1 MLQYDEF
8 ALVLIS
14 EIFSQYGSW
23 LWEDL
28 CVYCSKLSF
37 IVQLLLIN
45 YSSDISAFM
54 DKTSLTL
61 CQSTPYQIT
70 KAADSEDADYDKVI
84 TRYKAEGLGDNWA
97 EYMKIVP
104 VNFNKEVRQTA
115 FLLSQGLQHRLSDSN
130 LNPKVL
136 KHSHSVWV
144 VQFYKASYTIQYL
157 ISKI

>member
-23 LWEDL
+23 LGEDL

-45 YSSDISAFM
+45 YSFDILAFM

-61 CQSTPYQIT
+61 CQSNLYQIIKVT
-70 KAADSEDADYDKVI
+70 DDEDADYGKDIAK
-84 TRYKAEGLGDNWA
+84 
-97 EYMKIVP
+97 
-104 VNFNKEVRQTA
+104 
-115 FLLSQGLQHRLSDSN
+115 
-130 LNPKVL
+130 
-136 KHSHSVWV
+136 
-144 VQFYKASYTIQYL
+144 
-157 ISKI
+157 

>member
-23 LWEDL
+23 LGEGL

-37 IVQLLLIN
+37 IVQLPLIN

-61 CQSTPYQIT
+61 CQSTAYQIT
-70 KAADSEDADYDKVI
+70 KAADSKDADYDKVI
-84 TRYKAEGLGDNWA
+84 TRYKA
-97 EYMKIVP
+97 
-104 VNFNKEVRQTA
+104 
-115 FLLSQGLQHRLSDSN
+115 
-130 LNPKVL
+130 
-136 KHSHSVWV
+136 
-144 VQFYKASYTIQYL
+144 
-157 ISKI
+157 